1 MALEFLNKIGFG
13 KSNDLIGVDIG
24 TTSIKICVLHHSK
37 DGYTLKNLAMKSFEE
52 NILSDGNIIDD
63 MFLAQQL
70 KSLIQGSGI
79 KTKDAACALS
89 SYSVIAKR
97 VSVPFLDEEA
107 LEHTMNLEVESVIPF
122 PLKDIYYSYY
132 VIGADEER
140 EALMNVQIVAAK
152 KEIIDGYKK
161 AFEMANLSLRLL
173 DVDIFGV
180 TNLIEQIYNPRD
192 ASVVAVDIGASITN
206 IAIMKEDSIEFTRE
220 VLIGGKHLTSQI
232 EKTMRA
238 SFNEAEDKKI
248 SADDEVSYLFEDF
261 IYNISSEINKT
272 VNFYASTKPKERIG
286 KVYLTGGSS
295 LLKGLKEAIQ
305 GNTGIEVEYVNPFL
319 LLNEDE
325 SKMAAHERFRE
336 FIPVALYLSSRVTD
350 LGL

>member
-1 MALEFLNKIGFG
+1 MALELLSKMGFR
-13 KSNDLIGVDIG
+13 KPNDLIGVDIG
-24 TTSIKICVLHHSK
+24 TTSIKICVLHYSK
-37 DGYTLKNLAMKSFEE
+37 DGYRLKNLDMRSFEE
-52 NILSDGNIIDD
+52 NILSDGNIINDA
-63 MFLAQQL
+63 FLAQQL
-70 KSLIQGSGI
+70 KDLMQKNGI
-79 KTKDAACALS
+79 KTREAACALS
-89 SYSVIAKR
+89 SYSVITKR

-140 EALMNVQIVAAK
+140 ETLMNVQIVAAK
-152 KEIIDGYKK
+152 KEIIDGYRK
-161 AFEMANLSLRLL
+161 AFEMANLSLQLL

-192 ASVVAVDIGASITN
+192 VSVVAVDIGASITN

-220 VLIGGKHLTSQI
+220 VLIGGRTLTGQI

-238 SFNEAEDKKI
+238 PFNEAEEKKI

-286 KVYLTGGSS
+286 KIYLTGGSS
-295 LLKGLKEAIQ
+295 MLKGLKEAIQ

-319 LLNEDE
+319 LLNEE
-325 SKMAAHERFRE
+325 EITMAANERYRE